1 MINTKVY
8 ISLTNYSNMERRSL
22 KFVFVLMYT
31 PINVKLFTF
40 QKKTFNVAR
49 YETKHFQG
57 RLGKEKTSSIS
68 NGIRAE
74 VRR

>member
-1 MINTKVY
+1 MY
-8 ISLTNYSNMERRSL
+8 I
-22 KFVFVLMYT
+22 